1 MRLVTCRMSLRVI
14 TAGAPPPSISQE
26 SMGIGLVP
34 KWVPLSSLCDP
45 LFICSSARW
54 DGHGGGVDFGWRPSS
69 QGPCLVALGRH
80 HDFRLTFIVGSRSL
94 CCLLPSQRLRWGGKR
109 WLHSVYWLPQPELCL
124 GSGVDKGRGSLASH
138 LFILFP
144 LVTVPLALPKPR
156 MVDTL
161 LRR

>member
-1 MRLVTCRMSLRVI
+1 
-14 TAGAPPPSISQE
+14 
-26 SMGIGLVP
+26 MGIGLVP

-94 CCLLPSQRLRWGGKR
+94 CCLPSQRLRWGGKR
-109 WLHSVYWLPQPELCL
+109 WLHSVDWLSQPELCL
-124 GSGVDKGRGSLASH
+124 GSGWTRAGAWLLGLTSLHSLPPSDSASS
-138 LFILFP
+138 
-144 LVTVPLALPKPR
+144 TPKTP
-156 MVDTL
+156 DGGHSSQEIKSETSSNPSSPEICPNKEK
-161 LRR
+161 